1 MGDSFDG
8 SRGSGQTFT
17 ASSPSIV
24 STAVQTAVLGPTVI
38 ANLVGNICVCLTIW
52 RVRTLRQKP
61 GSSVLVSLA
70 MSDFSWLSFLLF
82 RLIWLYDFEA
92 VSKICEHFLIIL
104 ATLTYID
111 IAHIC
116 LLSCDRYI
124 AIIYPLRYT
133 DIVTRTRVKLAL
145 LVAWGAPV
153 VSMVVFPLFYV
164 DSDSAQYRTSFLGC
178 SESTRKPA
186 LLHKVHLVFNIT
198 LFNAIPFMVMI
209 FVYGHIAKI
218 SWFQSNRVEP
228 GENLNPETAD
238 MRRRKRKEMKWMKTI
253 GDKRLMV

>member
-1 MGDSFDG
+1 MGDSFDR
-8 SRGSGQTFT
+8 SRGSGQNLT
-17 ASSPSIV
+17 APSPSIV
-24 STAVQTAVLGPTVI
+24 STVVQTAILGSTVI
-38 ANLVGNICVCLTIW
+38 ANLVGNICVCLAIW

-61 GSSVLVSLA
+61 GSPILASLA
-70 MSDFSWLSFLLF
+70 MSDFCWLSFLLF
-82 RLIWLYDFEA
+82 RLIWLHDFEA
-92 VSKICEHFLIIL
+92 VFKVCEHFAIIL
-104 ATLTYID
+104 GTLLHVD

-133 DIVTRTRVKLAL
+133 DIVTRARVRSAL
-145 LVAWGAPV
+145 LVAWVAPV
-153 VSMVVFPLFYV
+153 VSTAVLPLFYV
-164 DSDSAQYRTSFLGC
+164 DSHCTQFRRSFLGC

-198 LFNAIPFMVMI
+198 LFNTIPFAVMI
-209 FVYGHIAKI
+209 FVYGHIAKV

-238 MRRRKRKEMKWMKTI
+238 RRRRKRKEMKWMKTI